1 MIKVS
6 IIVPIYNV
14 SKYLHHCIDS
24 LISQT
29 HDNLEIILIDDGST
43 DGSGEI
49 CDDYAKRDSR
59 ITVIH
64 QDNAGSAN
72 AKNAGLD
79 AATGHFIAFVDS
91 DDWVESNWIEKM
103 LAVSIEN
110 DADVVECSFLKEFVS
125 HSENGNDSNFTST
138 VFKTEDYLFNYRG
151 NWTCALFWNK
161 LYRSNILKNIRFH
174 KERRCIDDEFFTYKA
189 VTGAKKIVRIEDKL
203 YHYRQRRSSVT
214 QAPSTLYQRTTDDID
229 ILAERHRWMKKY
241 YPNIAMDYLKHD
253 VDNLLYFARSYC
265 FDSKAIASFRKAAK
279 YYFAE
284 CLKHYP
290 GKLTLYYAF
299 RIRFYN
305 IKNFHTTLSEFPI
318 TSQHPIDINDLY
330 T

>member
-1 MIKVS
+1 MYYNDREMTVNMMDNIVS
-6 IIVPIYNV
+6 IIVPVYNV
-14 SKYLHHCIDS
+14 
-24 LISQT
+24 ISHLPDCLNSITGQT
-29 HDNLEIILIDDGST
+29 HKTLQIIIVDDGST

-103 LAVSIEN
+103 LAVSIKN

-125 HSENGNDSNFTST
+125 QSENGNDSNFTST
-138 VFKTEDYLFNYRG
+138 IFKTEDYLLNYRG

-189 VTGAKKIVRIEDKL
+189 VTGANGKSVISGQERGFVKVVYEKSTGRILGAQMMCARASDMISEF
-203 YHYRQRRSSVT
+203 T
-214 QAPSTLYQRTTDDID
+214 QAIA
-229 ILAERHRWMKKY
+229 AE
-241 YPNIAMDYLKHD
+241 
-253 VDNLLYFARSYC
+253 
-265 FDSKAIASFRKAAK
+265 
-279 YYFAE
+279 
-284 CLKHYP
+284 
-290 GKLTLYYAF
+290 LTLEDMH
-299 RIRFYN
+299 RIIRPHPTFEE
-305 IKNFHTTLSEFPI
+305 II
-318 TSQHPIDINDLY
+318 TQAVCQ
-330 T
+330 